1 MSFTIVS
8 GLFDHM
14 VLQRNR
20 ANRSEAAIAGRTS
33 AKGSVLATV
42 RAGGRKLKGFDRRRI
57 GSAARG
63 RFSAVLKGLPVGG
76 PYDIELTAG
85 GESLR
90 VGDVLVGDVWLLG
103 GQSNMQGCGLLTQPR
118 LPVEDAVRA
127 FYMDDRWAPA
137 ADPIHNMWACVDP
150 VHVTL
155 CGGIRPAKPPSYWGA
170 CPGPAFG
177 LEMRRQTGVPQGLV
191 ACGHG
196 GTTMSQWDPAK
207 RKLGGASLYGALVRR
222 LVKNGGRVAGVLWYQ
237 GCSDANPA
245 NAPLY
250 TKRMQRLC
258 AAMRRDCR
266 DPRLPIAIVQIGR
279 VIGWGA
285 ANAAHWNSIQDQQ
298 RRLPGVVRDL
308 LTVPVVDLPL
318 DDNIHISGESQT
330 VLGQRLAA
338 AIQTLRKAPKA
349 LPAPITLGKISIEQ
363 DRGRTVIVVA
373 FNNVVG
379 RLRSGSRPHGF
390 AIATLGSPENHYDIR
405 LDGRQARIYTNHTED
420 ALSGA
425 ELHFGHGTNPYCNI
439 TDEAGRSLP
448 VFGPVPIGVPRA
460 LTPFIKTLRVS
471 AFQPGAGKLGTLPFP
486 TAHNKLGFQ
495 TRSFPTNFCDLHPEI
510 AKLNDDAVVYYACR
524 FTCPSA
530 MRLALLLGYDGPV
543 KAWVDGREVAHDP
556 DGVNPATPSKCNVPF
571 KAAAGAHEIVVALGT
586 NHSAAWGIFLRIE
599 RLGIPLS
606 RLVRRPETIALPAVL
621 G

>member
-1 MSFTIVS
+1 MSLTIVS

-20 ANRSEAAIAGRTS
+20 ADRSEAAIAGRTS
-33 AKGSVLATV
+33 AQGTVLATV
-42 RAGGRKLKGFDRRRI
+42 RAKGRKLKGFDRRRI

-76 PYDIELTAG
+76 PYDIELAAG
-85 GESLR
+85 GENLQVS
-90 VGDVLVGDVWLLG
+90 DVLVGDVWLLG
-103 GQSNMQGCGLLTQPR
+103 GQSNMQGCGFLTRPR
-118 LPVEDAVRA
+118 LPVDEAVRA

-150 VHVTL
+150 VHITL
-155 CGGIRPAKPPSYWGA
+155 CGGIRPAKPSPDWGA

-177 LEMRRQTGVPQGLV
+177 LEMHRQTGVPQGLV
-191 ACGHG
+191 ACAHG
-196 GTTMSQWDPAK
+196 GTSMTQWDPVK
-207 RKLGGASLYGALVRR
+207 RKLGGDSLYGALVRR

-250 TKRMQRLC
+250 TRRMQRLC
-258 AAMRRDCR
+258 AALRRDCR

-285 ANAAHWNSIQDQQ
+285 GSAAHWNSIQEQQ

-308 LTVPVVDLPL
+308 LTVPVIDLPL
-318 DDNIHISGESQT
+318 DDSIHISGESQT
-330 VLGQRLAA
+330 VLGRRLAE

-349 LPAPITLGKISIEQ
+349 RPAPISLGKIAVEHE
-363 DRGRTVIVVA
+363 RGRTVIVAA
-373 FNNVVG
+373 FDNVVG
-379 RLRSGSRPHGF
+379 RLRAGSRPHGF
-390 AIATLGSPENHYDIR
+390 ALTTPGSADNHYDIR
-405 LDGRQARIYTNHTED
+405 LDGRKARIYTTQTEE

-448 VFGPVPIGVPRA
+448 VFGPVTIGVPRA
-460 LTPFIKTLRVS
+460 ITPFIQTLRVS
-471 AFQPGAGKLGTLPFP
+471 AFQPGAGKLGALRFP
-486 TAHNKLGFQ
+486 TALKSLGFR

-510 AKLNDDAVVYYACR
+510 AEMKDDAVVYFACR

-556 DGVNPATPSKCNVPF
+556 DGVNPATPSKCTVPF

-599 RLGIPLS
+599 RLGIPLR
-606 RLVRRPETIALPAVL
+606 RLVSRPESITLPTVL

>member
-1 MSFTIVS
+1 MSLTIVS

-20 ANRSEAAIAGRTS
+20 ADRSEAAIAGRTS
-33 AKGSVLATV
+33 AQGTVLATV
-42 RAGGRKLKGFDRRRI
+42 RAKGRKLKGFDRRRI

-76 PYDIELTAG
+76 PYEIELAAG

-90 VGDVLVGDVWLLG
+90 VSDVLVGDVWLLG
-103 GQSNMQGCGLLTQPR
+103 GQSNMQGCGFLTQPR
-118 LPVEDAVRA
+118 LPVDEAVRA

-150 VHVTL
+150 VHITL
-155 CGGIRPAKPPSYWGA
+155 CGGVRPAKPSPDWGA

-191 ACGHG
+191 ACAHG
-196 GTTMSQWDPAK
+196 GTSMTQWDPVK

-250 TKRMQRLC
+250 TPRMQRLC
-258 AAMRRDCR
+258 AALRRDCR
-266 DPRLPIAIVQIGR
+266 DPRLPIVIVQIGR

-285 ANAAHWNSIQDQQ
+285 GNAAPWNSIQEQQ

-308 LTVPVVDLPL
+308 LTVPVIDLPL

-330 VLGQRLAA
+330 VLGRRLAEA
-338 AIQTLRKAPKA
+338 VQTMRKAPKA
-349 LPAPITLGKISIEQ
+349 LPAPISLGKIAVEHE
-363 DRGRTVIVVA
+363 RGRTVIVAA
-373 FNNVVG
+373 FDNVVG
-379 RLRSGSRPHGF
+379 RLRAGSRPGGF
-390 AIATLGSPENHYDIR
+390 AIAALGSADNHYDIR
-405 LDGRQARIYTNHTED
+405 LDGRQARIYTGQTEE

-425 ELHFGHGTNPYCNI
+425 ELHYGHGTNPYCNI

-448 VFGPVPIGVPRA
+448 VFGPVTIGVPRA
-460 LTPFIKTLRVS
+460 ITPFIQTLRVS
-471 AFQPGAGKLGTLPFP
+471 AFQPGAGKLGALRFP
-486 TAHNKLGFQ
+486 AALKSLGFR

-556 DGVNPATPSKCNVPF
+556 DGVNPATPSKCAAPF
-571 KAAAGAHEIVVALGT
+571 KAAAGEHELVVALGT